1 MIHPTAIVHPKA
13 ELDEGVEIG
22 PYSIIAENVKIGK
35 DTNVSSHVTIEKF
48 TQIGKRCHIYQFV
61 SIGTP
66 PQDLKFKGEKS
77 DLIIGN
83 DNTIREFVT
92 INRASS
98 HGGGVTMIGNNN
110 FLMAYCHIAHDCKI
124 GSNIIMANAATLAGH
139 IEIEDFAIIG
149 GLVAIHQF
157 VRIGAYSIIGGA
169 SAVSKNVPPYVMAVG
184 NRARLF
190 GLNITGL
197 KRNNFPEATI
207 NNLKKAYKI
216 IFRSGMTLNNALEKV
231 RLEIPDSDEVNN
243 LVEFIQ
249 KSERG
254 FCR

>member
-13 ELDEGVEIG
+13 DLDEGVKVG

-35 DTNVSSHVTIEKF
+35 DTCVGSHVTIEDF
-48 TQIGKRCHIYQFV
+48 TQIGERCNIYQFV

-77 DLIIGN
+77 EVIIGN
-83 DNTIREFVT
+83 NNTIREFVT
-92 INRASS
+92 INRASL
-98 HGGGVTMIGNNN
+98 HGGGITKIGNNN
-110 FLMAYCHIAHDCKI
+110 FLMAYCHVAHDCKI
-124 GSNIIMANAATLAGH
+124 GNNTIMANAATLGGH

-169 SAVSKNVPPYVMAVG
+169 SGVSKNVPPYVMAVG
-184 NRARLF
+184 NRAKLF

-197 KRNNFPEATI
+197 KRNNFSESTI
-207 NNLKKAYKI
+207 NDLKKAYKI
-216 IFRSGMTLNNALEKV
+216 IFRSGMILKKALEKV
-231 RLEIPDSDEVNN
+231 KLEIPDSDEVNN
-243 LVEFIQ
+243 LVEFI
-249 KSERG
+249 KNSERG
-254 FCR
+254 ICR